1 MQGDP
6 AYETES
12 RMRYLYVF
20 DPDKRRIVEFRD
32 ITTCS
37 VDEREQIRLD
47 MLSAALFPL
56 GVMDSLEDGFPDPAP
71 FGVFLASSRF
81 RAASVSQHR

>member
-1 MQGDP
+1 
-6 AYETES
+6 
-12 RMRYLYVF
+12 MRYLYVF
-20 DPDKRRIVEFRD
+20 DPDERRFLEFRD

-47 MLSAALFPL
+47 MLNAALFPL
-56 GVMDSLEDGFPDPAP
+56 GVMDSLEDGYPDPAP

>member
-1 MQGDP
+1 
-6 AYETES
+6 
-12 RMRYLYVF
+12 
-20 DPDKRRIVEFRD
+20 
-32 ITTCS
+32 
-37 VDEREQIRLD
+37 
-47 MLSAALFPL
+47 MLKAALFPL

>member
-1 MQGDP
+1 
-6 AYETES
+6 
-12 RMRYLYVF
+12 MRYLYVF
-20 DPDKRRIVEFRD
+20 DPDERRFLEFRD

-47 MLSAALFPL
+47 MLNAALFPL
-56 GVMDSLEDGFPDPAP
+56 WVMDSLEDGFPDPAP

-81 RAASVSQHR
+81 RAASVSLHQ

>member
-1 MQGDP
+1 
-6 AYETES
+6 
-12 RMRYLYVF
+12 MRYLYVF
-20 DPDKRRIVEFRD
+20 DPDERRFLEFRD

-47 MLSAALFPL
+47 MLNAALFPL

-81 RAASVSQHR
+81 RAASVSLHQ